1 MKAEKLFEC
10 LVTGGP
16 KPISD
21 EQIAGAE
28 KMLNLRFPS
37 EFKRFV
43 VKWNGV
49 ELDGCD
55 SWPFMFYME
64 DIADLKEI
72 RTPEEWKELYPAEQW
87 DKEPG
92 EDWKDAFPG
101 FDRASVD
108 LFAFAGDCG
117 EAEYILAID
126 KKNPERFWIVE
137 TYETVV
143 EFCVNS
149 IPAFLNKLLISDR
162 WNDDRTPGQMLA
174 DRIHGEK
181 PTQFMTCRLEDAP
194 DVKEPEK
201 IGLDMQDFVVVMPS
215 MGYGIQ
221 MKRVPA
227 DANGSRPFWI
237 SRFPVANN
245 RFYQLIDLIRSEKQA
260 DEEKYEKAPAEVSA
274 ADAETYCAILNDFFA
289 KSLPDGYAFALP
301 TDAEYQQALKH
312 ADEVAEKPKN
322 NVFCSIL
329 KLFVRPNPG
338 SEYLTKI
345 LLRDRDSGADKLP
358 FYIVLTSKTS

>member
-21 EQIAGAE
+21 EQIAEAE
-28 KMLNLRFPS
+28 KKLNLRLPS
-37 EFKRFV
+37 EFKRFIA
-43 VKWNGV
+43 KWNGV

-55 SWPFMFYME
+55 GWPFMFYME

-72 RTPEEWKELYPAEQW
+72 RTPEEWQELFPAEQW

-92 EDWKDAFPG
+92 EDWKDAFPC

-126 KKNPERFWIVE
+126 KKDPERFWIVE

-149 IPAFLNKLLISDR
+149 IPAFLNKLLISER

-194 DVKEPEK
+194 EGKEPEK
-201 IGLDMQDFVVVMPS
+201 IGLDVQDFVVVMPS

-237 SRFPVANN
+237 SRFPVAKN
-245 RFYQLIDLIRSEKQA
+245 RFYQLIDLNRSEKQT

-274 ADAETYCAILNDFFA
+274 TDAETYCAILNDFFKA
-289 KSLPDGYAFALP
+289 SLPDGYAFALP
-301 TDAEYQQALKH
+301 TDAEYQRALKH
-312 ADEVAEKPKN
+312 ADEVAETPKN

-329 KLFVRPNPG
+329 KLFVRPNPAP
-338 SEYLTKI
+338 EHLTKI
-345 LLRDRDSGADKLP
+345 LLRDHDSGADKLP